1 MSSVPPQAAPVWDA
15 LAATMNT
22 PAHFAHHPSTP
33 ARPASAAALAIDR
46 TTRQVYR
53 HDQAL
58 AVGVRA
64 YELLIALIDAGGQVL
79 SAEELRRRVWADKA
93 VGENNLRVQLT
104 LLRRVLGPEAI
115 VHHRGQGYQLAL
127 TIVEHDS
134 PAAPVGDDAPAAAQ
148 DPLPEAPWPLVGRD
162 RCLAEVSARLA
173 SHQRV
178 TLIGPPGVGK
188 SGLALAAARAA
199 VGESGLPV
207 CWIHLAPLRDG
218 LQLASAIRSV
228 LPLDISGP
236 LSLERVALAL
246 GEREGL
252 LVLDTCEHLLS
263 LVTAFCDRLLRVA
276 PHVRVLATSRKGL
289 RCAGEQLLVVP
300 PLEMPDQAH
309 EATLPQVR
317 ASAACQLFEMR
328 VRSADPRFRLTPANA
343 PVVAD
348 ICRHLDGNPLALV
361 LAASR
366 VPSVGLLDLR
376 DSLDQ
381 RLTWV
386 RPPLDDEERHQSLQA
401 ALDSSH
407 ALLRA
412 AEQRLLWV
420 ISVFDGPF
428 GLDEARAVAHAEP
441 ALDRVSLVDAMATL
455 VEHGLVEVDG
465 DSLLG
470 AESARARYVLHESV
484 RLFARELLQASG
496 RLDDVLRAHGHQL
509 LAQLRERPAAHR
521 AAPARPD
528 EVRRQHAGVQ
538 RVIAWAS
545 NADPLLALRLCALCA
560 TPWRRMGLHAL
571 ARQLARPLL
580 ARPVE
585 PAQVSARIELLL
597 AMCAVDTELED
608 AAAVLADAQEALG
621 LLSASGDI
629 WLRAQALGWQ
639 AQAWM
644 LEGRLEQSGE
654 ACAQAVALW
663 RDTGDERG
671 LSDMLQQ
678 QGRAW
683 LLAGRPDEARAPL
696 QEALMLCRA
705 ARERSQGED
714 DWGLLQIHEQLG
726 ELELGAG
733 QTSQAAE
740 HLERAALLARRA
752 PDHFRL
758 ARILALLGSAYLR
771 LGEREQAAVGVAE
784 GMDIAVRQGFAR
796 LLADNASVLAGVLVA
811 AGQPVRALAA
821 SRFAERQRER
831 LGMHCPPVVQEL
843 VDQVLQ
849 QVVGAIPARQR
860 RAAEA
865 QAELVTLEE
874 LRDWAGEM
882 AGPPPGWPLAC

>member
-1 MSSVPPQAAPVWDA
+1 
-15 LAATMNT
+15 MNT
-22 PAHFAHHPSTP
+22 PVSLANHPSATT
-33 ARPASAAALAIDR
+33 RPASAAVLAIDR
-46 TTRQVYR
+46 AAHRVYR
-53 HDQAL
+53 HGQL
-58 AVGVRA
+58 LTVGLRA
-64 YELLIALIDAGGQVL
+64 FELLVALIDAGGRVL
-79 SAEELRRRVWADKA
+79 SAEELRRRVWVDKN

-104 LLRRVLGPEAI
+104 LLRRVLGPDAI

-127 TIVEHDS
+127 AIEEHDS
-134 PAAPVGDDAPAAAQ
+134 PLAPSVDDAPAATMDQ
-148 DPLPEAPWPLVGRD
+148 LPEAPWPLVGRD
-162 RCLAEVSARLA
+162 RCLAEVSAHLV

-178 TLIGPPGVGK
+178 TLLGPPGVGK

-199 VGESGLPV
+199 VGETGLPV
-207 CWIHLAPLRDG
+207 WWLHLAPLRDG
-218 LQLASAIRSV
+218 LQLASAIRST
-228 LPLDISGP
+228 LQLDISGP
-236 LSLERVALAL
+236 LTLERVGLAL
-246 GEREGL
+246 GEHEGL

-263 LVTAFCDRLLRVA
+263 VVNAFCDRLLRVA
-276 PHVRVLATSRKGL
+276 PHVRVLATTRKSL
-289 RCAGEQLLVVP
+289 RCAGEQVLLVP
-300 PLEMPDQAH
+300 PLEVPKDSAQPA
-309 EATLPQVR
+309 LPEVR

-328 VRSADPRFRLTPANA
+328 VRSADPRFRLTPVNA
-343 PVVAD
+343 PVVAE
-348 ICRHLDGNPLALV
+348 ICRRLDGNPLALV
-361 LAASR
+361 LAATR

-420 ISVFDGPF
+420 VSIFDGPF
-428 GLDEARAVAHAEP
+428 GLEEARAVAHADP

-484 RLFARELLQASG
+484 RLFARHLLQDSG

-509 LAQLRERPAAHR
+509 LALLKDRPANDR
-521 AAPARPD
+521 STPARPD

-545 NADPLLALRLCALCA
+545 SADPLLALRLCALCA

-580 ARPVE
+580 EGPTE
-585 PAQVSARIELLL
+585 SAQVSARIELLL
-597 AMCAVDTELED
+597 SMCAVDAELED
-608 AAAVLADAQEALG
+608 PAAVLADAQEALG
-621 LLSASGDI
+621 LLASTGDP
-629 WLRAQALGWQ
+629 WLRAQALGWR
-639 AQAWM
+639 AQAWV
-644 LEGRLEQSGE
+644 LDGRLEQ
-654 ACAQAVALW
+654 ACAAYAEAVPLW

-671 LSDMLQQ
+671 LSEVLQQ
-678 QGRAW
+678 QGRAL
-683 LLAGRPDEARAPL
+683 LLAGCSDEARAPL

-705 ARERSQGED
+705 ARERSLGQD
-714 DWGLLQIHEQLG
+714 DWGMLQIHEQLG

-733 QTSQAAE
+733 QTSLAAE

-758 ARILALLGSAYLR
+758 ARVLALLGNAYLR

-784 GMDIAVRQGFAR
+784 GLDIAMRQGFGR
-796 LLADNASVLAGVLVA
+796 LLADNASVLAGVLVGA
-811 AGQPVRALAA
+811 DQPVRALAA

-831 LGMHCPPVVQEL
+831 LGMRCPPVVQEL
-843 VDQVLQ
+843 TDEVSQ

-882 AGPPPGWPLAC
+882 AGPPQDWPLVY